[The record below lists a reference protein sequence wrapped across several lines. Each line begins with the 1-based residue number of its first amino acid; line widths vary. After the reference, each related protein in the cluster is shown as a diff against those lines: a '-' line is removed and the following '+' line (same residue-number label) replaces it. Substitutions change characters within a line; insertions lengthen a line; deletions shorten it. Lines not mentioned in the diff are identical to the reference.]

1 VKVAIVASPYVPVP
15 PLKYGGSEKII
26 YYLIKGL
33 IENGHEPILL
43 GAGDSKVKCKLVP
56 IVKKSLFFPQDKRR
70 LPTFKQKIRRIDQ
83 ETKKLLRELLPS
95 VDVVHSHKFDLKDFA
110 NFPHIVTLHDPIL
123 LDHPKYQNNFPL
135 AYHTERAHLNYVSIS
150 NNQRSAYPG
159 LNYVG
164 TVYNGED
171 PSEFPVI
178 KKPSDYVVFA
188 GRFDREKNP
197 HMAIQLAVN
206 YGIKI
211 KLAGKVDYASR
222 DYFKE
227 EIRPYLRNPLVEYV
241 GELGPKELK
250 RLISHAKANLHPTGF
265 REPFGLTVLE
275 AAYCGTPTM
284 AIARGSMP
292 ELINNGHT
300 GILVED
306 FVEGYHRLDE
316 VLNLNREF
324 VAKWSRHHFNYKNMT
339 KGYIKAYKKAMKVA
353 KNS

>member
-159 LNYVG
+159 LNYIG

-171 PSEFPVI
+171 PSEFPIV
-178 KKPSDYVVFA
+178 
-188 GRFDREKNP
+188 
-197 HMAIQLAVN
+197 
-206 YGIKI
+206 
-211 KLAGKVDYASR
+211 
-222 DYFKE
+222 
-227 EIRPYLRNPLVEYV
+227 
-241 GELGPKELK
+241 
-250 RLISHAKANLHPTGF
+250 
-265 REPFGLTVLE
+265 
-275 AAYCGTPTM
+275 
-284 AIARGSMP
+284 
-292 ELINNGHT
+292 
-300 GILVED
+300 
-306 FVEGYHRLDE
+306 
-316 VLNLNREF
+316 
-324 VAKWSRHHFNYKNMT
+324 
-339 KGYIKAYKKAMKVA
+339 
-353 KNS
+353 